1 MSGALTRD
9 NHAVYGL
16 METTRGAH
24 AQDLRR
30 QAEGQKFAGRYSNYD
45 QPKRFLWQAP
55 VTMIRIFSALLIA
68 IAISITP
75 LTWHFGKLYFEPTQP
90 EQVVPRDDTALRV
103 EIDALRNHVREL
115 QTRIDGLDARLSL
128 GLRSDAKDDVP
139 ASEGIAPA
147 SDSLKDSFA
156 KVVLIADRRNANNG
170 LTVASPSFLSNLLG
184 LPRENLTDD
193 CQQATNPKLA
203 TLLKTEDVGPIQA
216 RMLEPALISLRQVF
230 ANVQVFEPEL
240 YTRIK
245 SAGSLC
251 VRRIR
256 GSASSA
262 SAHAYGLALDINIDG
277 VLDSLADGKTQLG
290 LILLADF
297 FKKEGWIWGAGFSRE
312 DSMHFEV
319 SREKLQ
325 QWRRLG
331 EI

>member
-1 MSGALTRD
+1 MRSWRSSHLGK
-9 NHAVYGL
+9 
-16 METTRGAH
+16 RG
-24 AQDLRR
+24 
-30 QAEGQKFAGRYSNYD
+30 GRND
-45 QPKRFLWQAP
+45 
-55 VTMIRIFSALLIA
+55 MIRILSALLIA
-68 IAISITP
+68 AAIALTP
-75 LTWHFGKLYFEPTQP
+75 VTWHFAKNHFTPAP
-90 EQVVPRDDTALRV
+90 EVAPLTPSDPAVKDEIAALR
-103 EIDALRNHVREL
+103 EHVNEL
-115 QTRIDGLDARLSL
+115 QTRIDGLDARMSIGLL
-128 GLRSDAKDDVP
+128 GSAREEAPVEDANPV
-139 ASEGIAPA
+139 A

-156 KVVLIADRRNANNG
+156 QVVLIADRRNANNG
-170 LTVASPSFLSNLLG
+170 LTVATPSFLADLLG

-193 CQQATNPKLA
+193 CQSATNTKLA
-203 TLLKTEDVGPIQA
+203 GLLKTENVGPIDA

-240 YTRIK
+240 YARIK

-256 GSASSA
+256 GSTSSA

-319 SREKLQ
+319 SKEKLL